1 MYLPGMD
8 EGCLEVFLDEL
19 SKTYS
24 DEHLLVVLDG
34 APSHRSEQIVHPENI
49 SFLTSHPTRRSWT
62 RWRDGFRSS
71 GEVCRTGLSRAWP

>member
-19 SKTYS
+19 SKRYS

-49 SFLTSHPTRRSWT
+49 GFLMLPPYSPDQPVE
-62 RWRDGFRSS
+62 RWFRNS